1 MLDFKKKGLAQDFS
15 SWKKDKEKKKPLR
28 KSKPASLTISDL
40 L

>member
-1 MLDFKKKGLAQDFS
+1 MANFKKKGLAQDFN
-15 SWKKDKEKKKPLR
+15 SWKKDKEKSKVHK